1 VLDRRER
8 ILVVDDQQD
17 VTTILARGLRREG
30 YDVTTATDG
39 DRALE
44 TLRGWKPDAFVL
56 DVAMPGADGLALCRV
71 VRGERPD
78 AAIVLLAARDGV
90 IDQVA
95 GLDAG
100 ADDYLIKP
108 FNLAILA
115 AHLRSVLRR
124 RSPSP
129 ELVTAGDVEL
139 DAGSR
144 RVRRGPREIAL
155 TVTEYRLLLQLVRD
169 AGRVVPKHELIE
181 RVWGHATHGDGNV
194 LEVYVGYLR
203 DKLEAGGEARVI
215 HTVRGLGYMFRVA
228 P

>member
-8 ILVVDDQQD
+8 ILVVDDQED

-30 YDVTTATDG
+30 YDVATATDS

-44 TLRGWKPDAFVL
+44 TLRGWRPDALVL
-56 DVAMPGADGLALCRV
+56 DVAMEGADGLELCRV

-78 AAIVLLAARDGV
+78 AAIVLLAAKDGAV
-90 IDQVA
+90 DQVT

-124 RSPSP
+124 RSRSP
-129 ELVTAGDVEL
+129 ELVRAGDVEL

-144 RVRRGPREIAL
+144 RVRRGPREVAL
-155 TVTEYRLLLQLVRD
+155 TVTEYRLLLQLIRD
-169 AGRVVPKHELIE
+169 VGRVVPKHELIE
-181 RVWGHATHGDGNV
+181 RVWGHAAHGDGNV

-203 DKLEAGGEARVI
+203 EKLEAGGEARVI
-215 HTVRGLGYMFRVA
+215 HTVRGLGYMFQVA